1 MRCAVRLRLDTLI
14 ATLSQFRVFC
24 WTTWRFSQPPEDRFP
39 NPTVSLAR
47 FMREHAQTA
56 MPGPVRAAQYVRMST
71 EHQQYSTENQADTMR
86 RYAEA
91 RRMEVIRTYSDAA
104 RSGLNLEGRDGLREL
119 LRDVESGRADYTDIL
134 VYDVS
139 RWGRFQD
146 ADESAYYEYICKRAN
161 IRVHYCAEQFENDG
175 SLSSS
180 LLKTIK
186 RTMAG
191 EYSRE
196 LSVKVFAGQCR
207 LIELGFRQ
215 GGPAGYGLRRQLVDR
230 ERNPKGLLLPGE
242 HKSIQ
247 TDRVILVP
255 GPEDEIGVVKEVYDR
270 FTRDRRTE
278 KEIALWLNARGVLTD
293 LGRPW
298 TRGTVHQVLTNPKYA
313 GANVYNRRSFKLKR
327 KRVKNPPEI
336 WVRREDAFRPIVTLE
351 QFAEAL
357 AIVASRHQHFTED
370 QLLDCLKKLLSRFGT
385 LSGILIDETED
396 MPSSAV
402 YRHRF
407 GSLVRAYELIG
418 YTPFRDYRYVETNRL
433 LRELH
438 RQQYTSITD
447 QLRENGARVK
457 SNPASDLL
465 TINEEFTASLVLAR
479 CRATAAGNYRWLI
492 RLENSLNPDVTIA
505 ARLKPENQEILD
517 YYLLPSMDALADRLR
532 LAPDNGIVL
541 DVHRFENLNFLISMA
556 RRVAI
561 EEAA

>member
-1 MRCAVRLRLDTLI
+1 
-14 ATLSQFRVFC
+14 
-24 WTTWRFSQPPEDRFP
+24 
-39 NPTVSLAR
+39 
-47 FMREHAQTA
+47 MREHAKTTMA
-56 MPGPVRAAQYVRMST
+56 GPAPAAQYVRMST
-71 EHQQYSTENQADTMR
+71 EHQQYSTENQMDTMR
-86 RYAEA
+86 RFAEA
-91 RRMEVIRTYSDAA
+91 RRMEIIRTYSDAA
-104 RSGLNLEGRDGLREL
+104 RSGLNLEGREGLREL
-119 LRDVESGRADYTDIL
+119 LRDVESGRADFTEIL

-230 ERNPKGLLLPGE
+230 DRNPKTLLQAGE

-255 GPEDEIGVVKEVYDR
+255 GPEDEIAVVKEVYDR

-278 KEIALWLNARGVLTD
+278 REIASWLNARGVLTD

-298 TRGTVHQVLTNPKYA
+298 TRSTVHQVLTNPKYA

-327 KRVKNPPEI
+327 KRVENPPEI
-336 WVRREDAFRPIVTLE
+336 WVRREGAFRPIIALE

-357 AIVASRHQHFTED
+357 AIVASRHRHFTDE
-370 QLLDCLKKLLSRFGT
+370 QLLECLKTLLARFGT

-396 MPSSAV
+396 MPSSTV

-407 GSLVRAYELIG
+407 GSLIRAYELIG
-418 YTPFRDYRYVETNRL
+418 YSPVHDYRYLETNRA

-438 RQQYTSITD
+438 RKQCASIID
-447 QLRENGARVK
+447 ELRENGARVQR
-457 SNPASDLL
+457 NPVSDLL
-465 TINEEFTASLVLAR
+465 TINEEFSTSLVLAR
-479 CRATAAGNYRWLI
+479 CRETPVGNHRWLV
-492 RLENSLNPDVTIA
+492 RLENSLDPDVTIA
-505 ARLKPENQEILD
+505 ARLKPQNQEILD
-517 YYLLPSMDALADRLR
+517 YYLLPNMGALVDKLR
-532 LAPDNGIVL
+532 LAPENGIVL

-556 RRVAI
+556 RRIPI